1 MLHGRAAELGDIH
14 ELLADARAG
23 HSSMLVLQGE
33 AGSGKT
39 ALLEHVAGD
48 AKDFRVLR
56 CTGVESEAELPFA
69 ALHLLLLD
77 CLDRLDSLPAPQ
89 AAALRAAF
97 GLAEAPG
104 VDRFLAGLA
113 TLTLLSEVAG
123 DGPLLCLIDDAQWLD
138 RASWDALLFAGRRLG
153 AEGVVLLLAVR
164 DGGSTADLRGLRVVG
179 LSRLSHSAAAA
190 LLAEK
195 AADLAPDL
203 RDRLIEQASGNPLAL
218 IELAAAARS
227 GVPALGGPPTVGS
240 GLSPAARR
248 VLDAFGSQV
257 DRLPAETRLALL
269 VAAAEDTGELG
280 VVLDAVQ
287 RIGLGLSDFE
297 PAERAQLVRV
307 ADDAVTFRH
316 PLIRSAVYGRAPAAD
331 RITAHR
337 ALADSLPEYADRRAW
352 HLAAAAGGFDDEAA
366 DAMEGA
372 ALRADRRGGYAAS
385 AAAHERSA
393 RLTADPV
400 VRGERLAAAAMGARD
415 SAQLDRAAALAQEA
429 SAMTEDPRTLA
440 KLAWVRARLEFERG
454 TPRHASEMVLSGAE
468 TVYDCDREE
477 AARMLIE
484 VVRMA
489 YFADEAPGLM
499 RAAELIDA
507 VPLPADH
514 PLRPMLQASSILA
527 RLQSGVP
534 EDEVPPL
541 PPAVR
546 AIRPELLGMTIGNL
560 AIHSAFLLMIIGDA
574 DEAWAQT
581 ERMLV
586 EARERGLIGG
596 LPHILLQHSQA
607 ALVAGRLHE
616 ALHTAN
622 EGVQIA
628 EDTGQLHSAANLR
641 GVLARITAMTGDEDT
656 CVALASEAIH
666 RGAERHSSSV
676 GLAVLALAVLE
687 LGFGRYTA
695 ALERLAS
702 LPPQLRRHPTFAYL
716 SPPEWAEAAAR
727 SGDPDRAAE
736 TMAAYVPWATHR
748 DNPVVQA
755 NLHRCRALLGP
766 DDEAEV
772 HYQAAIRLY
781 DDINRPMSRARSE
794 LLYGEWLRRVRR
806 RSESRAPLRSALRV
820 FERIGARSW
829 AERAR
834 AELRATGE
842 SVAAAAEPGGVQLTP
857 QELQVVRLA
866 AAGLSN
872 RDIGAQLFISPRTVG
887 YHLYKA
893 FPKLGVAGRHELA
906 VLHLP

>member
-1 MLHGRAAELGDIH
+1 
-14 ELLADARAG
+14 
-23 HSSMLVLQGE
+23 MLVIQGE

-39 ALLEHVAGD
+39 ALLEHVAAD

-77 CLDRLDSLPAPQ
+77 CLERLDELPAPQ
-89 AAALRAAF
+89 AGALKAAF

-104 VDRFLAGLA
+104 VDRLLAGLA
-113 TLTLLSEVAG
+113 TLTLLSEVAA
-123 DGPLLCLIDDAQWLD
+123 DRPLLCLIDDVQWVD
-138 RASWDALLFAGRRLG
+138 RASRDALLFAARRLG
-153 AEGVVLLLAVR
+153 AEGVVLLLATR
-164 DGGSTADLRGLRVVG
+164 DDSVTDLRGLRVVG
-179 LSRLSHSAAAA
+179 LSALSQSAAAA
-190 LLAEK
+190 LLAEQ
-195 AADLAPDL
+195 AGDLAPDL
-203 RDRLIEQASGNPLAL
+203 RDRLIDEASGNPLVL

-227 GVPALGGPPTVGS
+227 GDLTAGRPPTVAA
-240 GLSPAARR
+240 GLSTVARR
-248 VLDAFGSQV
+248 ALDAFGAQV
-257 DRLPAETRLALL
+257 DRLPARTRLGLL

-280 VVLDAVQ
+280 VVLAAAA
-287 RIGLGLSDFE
+287 RIGLQLNDFE
-297 PAERAQLVRV
+297 PAERAQLIRV
-307 ADDAVTFRH
+307 VDDTITFRH
-316 PLIRSAVYGRAPAAD
+316 PLIRSAVYGRAAAAD
-331 RITAHR
+331 RTTAHR
-337 ALADSLPEYADRRAW
+337 ALADILPEHSDRRAW
-352 HLAAAAGGFDDEAA
+352 HRAAAARGFDDEAA
-366 DAMEGA
+366 DAMEAA

-385 AAAHERSA
+385 TAAHERSA

-400 VRGERLAAAAMGARD
+400 VRGQRLAAAAMCARD

-440 KLAWVRARLEFERG
+440 TLTWVRARLEFERG
-454 TPRHASEMVLSGAE
+454 TPRHASEMVLTGAE
-468 TVYDCDREE
+468 TVYDCDAEE

-484 VVRMA
+484 VVRMG
-489 YFADEAPGLM
+489 YFADEAPGLA
-499 RAAELIDA
+499 RAAELIDT
-507 VPLPADH
+507 VPIPADH
-514 PLRPMLQASSILA
+514 PLRPMLDASSILA
-527 RLQSGVP
+527 RLQSGTP
-534 EDEVPPL
+534 EDEVAPL

-546 AIRPELLGMTIGNL
+546 AIRPELLGMTVGNL

-607 ALVAGRLHE
+607 ALVAGRLRD
-616 ALHTAN
+616 ALRTAN

-641 GVLARITAMTGDEDT
+641 GVLARITAMTGDEET
-656 CVALASEAIH
+656 CVALATEAIH
-666 RGAERHSSSV
+666 HGAERHSSSV
-676 GLAVLALAVLE
+676 GLAVLALAVLD

-702 LPPQLRRHPTFAYL
+702 LPAQLRRHPTFAYL

-727 SGDPDRAAE
+727 CGEPDRAAE
-736 TMAAYVPWATHR
+736 TMAAYVAWATHR

-755 NLHRCRALLGP
+755 HLHRCHALLGP
-766 DDEAEV
+766 DDEAEA

-781 DDINRPMSRARSE
+781 DDINRPMARARSE
-794 LLYGEWLRRVRR
+794 LLYGEWLRRMRR
-806 RSESRAPLRSALRV
+806 RSESRAPLRGALRV
-820 FERIGARSW
+820 FERIGAKSW

-834 AELRATGE
+834 SELRATGE
-842 SVAAAAEPGGVQLTP
+842 SVAPAAEPGAAQLTP

-866 AAGLSN
+866 AVGLSN

-893 FPKLGVAGRHELA
+893 FPKLGVAGRQELA
-906 VLHLP
+906 ALDLF